1 MIGRRS
7 AVAFGIWMLAAS
19 AAFAQIDIQ
28 IGSGHKQEEPARRGG
43 PSITGI
49 LGGALS
55 AKDALDRKHNGI
67 LCAVI
72 FDDADGNG
80 LRGAAEGTLAG
91 WSFHISDSTGNPV
104 TEGITDA
111 KGRFCTEKPVPPG
124 SYTLRETGQPGWT
137 GTDPAGGS
145 FEKPATATAGR
156 TTEILFGNCRGEHCG
171 GHSVVAAGP
180 VVKPAGG
187 MFPSG
192 ALCVRKY
199 NDLDG
204 NGAFTPGEPPLAGVS
219 FEFRASGGVVVA
231 TGVTDANGQFCA
243 DLPDGT
249 YMAFETVPPGWI
261 NTDPGGFPTKGGVV
275 QLGTFPTLMFG
286 NRQPPPPPG
295 QICVTKYS
303 DLNGNGMRD
312 SGEPA
317 LPNWQFLVL
326 NAGYVLLTSG
336 TTDASGQFCTAKTLA
351 AGVYHVDETVQS
363 GWTST
368 DPPPGSTKTAVVAPG
383 QTTQVLY
390 GNHQNLPPPGKICV
404 TKYNDLNGNGIR
416 DGGEPPLPNWQ
427 FAIRDSA
434 NAVVANGLTHVS
446 GQFCT
451 AQTLAAGTY
460 TVGETLQ
467 PGWVQTDPSGGI
479 KTVVLAAGQTA
490 QILFGNRQGPPPQFC
505 VIKYNDLNGDAHRQA
520 SEPPLAGVTFSVGTP
535 GGYSQVTDANGRA
548 CFPVIPPVS
557 GSGSTVSVYT
567 VFEHVQG
574 GWTNTQPGGAIPQ
587 TTFTLTDGQTPP
599 LLEFGNRVTPP
610 PGRICVTKYNDLN
623 GNGVR
628 DSGEPGLPAWQFTIR
643 NSGGAAVVQG
653 STNTQGRAIGD
664 YCTDADLPPG
674 NYSAVETPQPGWTST
689 DPGGTAPAKPVT
701 VIAGQTALVAFGN
714 KVPPPPQPGGICLTK
729 YNDLNG
735 DGAQNSGEPELAN
748 WQFTIRNAANVIVA
762 QGVTNAVGEFCSGAK
777 LTLPPG
783 VYSVTETLQPGW
795 TSTDPGGASPSKTA
809 TVTSNIMA
817 QLLFGNR
824 QNPPPPGR
832 ICLSKYNDL
841 NGNGTRDTG
850 EPGLAGW
857 QFTIRN
863 AAGAIVAQG
872 VTDIQG
878 GFCTAKPGSL
888 PPGSYTVSETAQ
900 ANWTSTDPG
909 GTLPQKTVVVATG
922 QTVQVAFGN
931 HAAPSQ
937 ASLEMEKFLNQTCTG
952 ATNQCI
958 FRIRIF
964 NAGPGAF
971 SGVLGF
977 TDMVTFLGNVTG
989 GVFVSLTAAPPGW
1002 TCTSLT
1008 QPMTCTS
1015 NAPITLAQ
1023 YQFADVIYTMKI
1035 TGVVPPVRNCAQF
1048 TGASPPPAAC
1058 VIIP

>member
-7 AVAFGIWMLAAS
+7 AVAFGIWVLAAS
-19 AAFAQIDIQ
+19 PAFAQIDIQ
-28 IGSGHKQEEPARRGG
+28 IGSGHKQEEPSRRGG

-67 LCAVI
+67 LCAVTY
-72 FDDADGNG
+72 DDADGNG
-80 LRGAAEGTLAG
+80 LRGGAEGTLAG
-91 WSFHISDSTGNPV
+91 WAFRINDGTGNPV
-104 TEGITDA
+104 AEGVTDA
-111 KGRFCTEKPVPPG
+111 TGRFCTEKPVPPG
-124 SYTLRETGQPGWT
+124 SYVMRETGQPGWI
-137 GTDPAGGS
+137 GTDPAGAS
-145 FEKPATATAGR
+145 HEKPAIATAGQ
-156 TTEILFGNCRGEHCG
+156 TTEVPFGNCRGERCAG
-171 GHSVVAAGP
+171 RSVAAAGP
-180 VVKPAGG
+180 AMKPAGG

-204 NGAFTPGEPPLAGVS
+204 NGAFTPGEPMLPGVS

-261 NTDPGGFPTKGGVV
+261 NTDPAGFPTKGGVV
-275 QLGTFPTLMFG
+275 QLGTFPILMFG
-286 NRQPPPPPG
+286 NRQP
-295 QICVTKYS
+295 
-303 DLNGNGMRD
+303 
-312 SGEPA
+312 
-317 LPNWQFLVL
+317 
-326 NAGYVLLTSG
+326 
-336 TTDASGQFCTAKTLA
+336 
-351 AGVYHVDETVQS
+351 
-363 GWTST
+363 
-368 DPPPGSTKTAVVAPG
+368 
-383 QTTQVLY
+383 
-390 GNHQNLPPPGKICV
+390 PPPGKICV
-404 TKYNDLNGNGIR
+404 TKYNDLNGNGVR

-427 FAIRDSA
+427 FAIRNSA
-434 NAVVANGLTHVS
+434 NVIVANGLTHVS

-451 AQTLAAGTY
+451 AQTLTAGTY

-467 PGWVQTDPSGGI
+467 PGWMQTDPAGGS

-490 QILFGNRQGPPPQFC
+490 QVLFGNRQSPQPQFC
-505 VIKYNDLNGDAHRQA
+505 VIKYNDLNDDTHRQA

-548 CFPVIPPVS
+548 CFPVIPPVL

-567 VFEHVQG
+567 VFEHVQS

-587 TTFTLTDGQTPP
+587 MTFTLAAGQTPP
-599 LLEFGNRVTPP
+599 LLEFGNRMTPP

-628 DSGEPGLPAWQFTIR
+628 DTGEPGLPNWQFTIR
-643 NSGGAAVVQG
+643 NSGGVVMAQG
-653 STNTQGRAIGD
+653 STNAQGRAIGD

-674 NYSAVETPQPGWTST
+674 TYSAVETPQPGWIST

-701 VIAGQTALVAFGN
+701 VIAGQTTLVAFGN
-714 KVPPPPQPGGICLTK
+714 KVLPPPQPGGICLTK

-735 DGAQNSGEPELAN
+735 DGAQGSGEPELAN

-783 VYSVTETLQPGW
+783 VYSVTETLQAGW
-795 TSTDPGGASPSKTA
+795 TSTDPGGAAPSKTV
-809 TVTSNIMA
+809 TVTSNSMA

-900 ANWTSTDPG
+900 ANWTNTDPG
-909 GTLPQKTVVVATG
+909 GTLPQKTAAVATG
-922 QTVQVAFGN
+922 QTAQVAFGN
-931 HAAPSQ
+931 RAAPSQ

-977 TDMVTFLGNVTG
+977 TDTVTFLGNVTG
-989 GVFVSLTAAPPGW
+989 GVFVSLTTAPPGW
-1002 TCTSLT
+1002 TCSSLT

-1035 TGVVPPVRNCAQF
+1035 TGVVPPVKNCAQF